1 MGLRSDGTICGN
13 QREVYNMNR
22 QSVLMEALPYIRKF
36 HGKTIVIKLGGHAMV
51 DPKIMNTVI
60 EDAVLLHYVG
70 MRVVLVHG
78 GGPEITEKM
87 KALGKEPKFIG
98 GLRVTDAETLEIAQ
112 MVLAGKISSAF
123 APPFSVRIGFC
134 FQENM
139 QCRMIFS
146 SDRCKQ
152 HGVTGTIRLI
162 DICPVLYEQ
171 CREVVVFLQNR
182 IFQ

>member
-98 GLRVTDAETLEIAQ
+98 S
-112 MVLAGKISSAF
+112 AGDGCGDSGDCPDGACRKD
-123 APPFSVRIGFC
+123 
-134 FQENM
+134 Q
-139 QCRMIFS
+139 QCNCE
-146 SDRCKQ
+146 SDCEERRSRCWSFRK
-152 HGVTGTIRLI
+152 
-162 DICPVLYEQ
+162 
-171 CREVVVFLQNR
+171 
-182 IFQ
+182 